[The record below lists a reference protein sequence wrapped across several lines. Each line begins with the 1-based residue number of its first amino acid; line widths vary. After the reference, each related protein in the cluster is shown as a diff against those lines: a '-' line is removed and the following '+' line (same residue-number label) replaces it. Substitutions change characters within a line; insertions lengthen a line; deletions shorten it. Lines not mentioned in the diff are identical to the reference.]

1 MSAEI
6 DQKISDLRA
15 NLETVADLQ
24 DVAAKLFGEQAVVL
38 VEKDQSV
45 SVVSEL
51 FARGEEQRLVVG
63 PTEINLNGED

>member
-6 DQKISDLRA
+6 DQKIADVRA
-15 NLETVADLQ
+15 TLETVEDLQ